1 MPQSVLVPRPICD
14 ENLNWDQLEPIVME
28 VFHRRFVTF
37 TEPTVKVQSSSSS
50 RSDGSRPALPSMTWA
65 GWFSVGEVLQLS
77 KTWRGWNFWRRN
89 KLSAK
94 KGVCTHMYTWP
105 IFLSLGVILKNTEYY
120 MANFPIQV
128 PCLSMNQVNECLSMN
143 QVQYMS
149 VHESRNSAW
158 HRRAFAHKQA
168 RGSAEVMDRS
178 KRSRN
183 AGRAG
188 PRRLDGSKTRLGQ
201 DGSDGSTSCR
211 V

>member
-1 MPQSVLVPRPICD
+1 MAY
-14 ENLNWDQLEPIVME
+14 
-28 VFHRRFVTF
+28 F
-37 TEPTVKVQSSSSS
+37 
-50 RSDGSRPALPSMTWA
+50 
-65 GWFSVGEVLQLS
+65 
-77 KTWRGWNFWRRN
+77 
-89 KLSAK
+89 
-94 KGVCTHMYTWP
+94 P
-105 IFLSLGVILKNTEYY
+105 IFGVILKNTVYY

-143 QVQYMS
+143 QVNECLSMNQVS
-149 VHESRNSAW
+149 SAW
-158 HRRAFAHKQA
+158 HRRAFAHEQA

-178 KRSRN
+178 KHSRN